1 MVYWLGLGSLD
12 LGSLDLFNAGS
23 NPPIALNFFPFFSFP
38 KSKFPAGSLLKSRLP
53 VL

>member
-12 LGSLDLFNAGS
+12 SFHTGS
-23 NPPIALNFFPFFSFP
+23 NPPVSFPFFLFLVL

>member
-12 LGSLDLFNAGS
+12 SFDAGS
-23 NPPIALNFFPFFSFP
+23 NPPVSLNFISFFSFP
-38 KSKFPAGSLLKSRLP
+38 KSKFPAGSLLTSRLP

>member
-12 LGSLDLFNAGS
+12 SFDAGL
-23 NPPIALNFFPFFSFP
+23 NPPVSLNFFPFFSFP
-38 KSKFPAGSLLKSRLP
+38 KSKFPASSLLKSWLP